1 MRPPQIVIAVIFSLI
16 VVLTIFSLRSSQS
29 TQLSSLPS
37 DSTSSSTR
45 AFFSFHAPFSL
56 FPPSALISL
65 THDNKTAFLARPAAF
80 GPSISPTGLSGQ
92 VWIDGGFDG
101 ISSSSE
107 LGCSDV
113 QGWSSSYA
121 NSHYASP
128 DWDDTSD
135 RSLKSSPKTKFSGKS
150 RHEDEPYELSS
161 INLKSWVD
169 YFIRTKPATDDY
181 LYRPLIPTNPLN
193 LNERKSTESDENH
206 SDIQSIQEAAEIAGK
221 VVLLNRGGCGFLEKV
236 KWSQRRGAIALIVG
250 ANTKGGPLVQ
260 MYARGDTSSITIPSV
275 FTSYTTAKL
284 LYNLAISRKSN
295 GNRSDGD
302 IKLNSNSK
310 NHRKDNGIHV
320 MYNSNKLQGSNTLVV
335 AGGKISNSKSS
346 EKNQPVATE
355 NSGWFSSLF
364 AGSNDIVS
372 KLDQS
377 RPPSSGQ
384 LNSILVDERKLEDR
398 IGSKT
403 DSEKKEKRMDS
414 KKISTSENSEMIR
427 NSLQRDIP
435 DDDFI
440 IGIQDWRDPDLVGN
454 HKTEKFEP
462 SKKSPSSS
470 SGTLGLEDKYGLPIT
485 HRYSF
490 GPLTGTPQ
498 HVSLLKGGSITP
510 SSGEYA
516 LKYHEENPKRESNQI
531 SRTHQKSRSN
541 DLNSVFDNGEEKT
554 GTNSHIKEYFLEHD
568 RKYQQDDDFNE
579 GLWVTLSSSSGASPF
594 LDTLLVLVVSP
605 LVTLTVVYIL
615 LLIRSRY
622 RQQKWRAPKSVV
634 ERLPVRTYQRM
645 NPIGPNSPQ
654 PPNFPTLSVTTPLLQ
669 DIPKSYSTSQ
679 IAKNIPESSGLL
691 RKSIQKQCTFQNQVE
706 TQTECVVCL
715 EEYIDGVSRIMALP
729 CGHEFHVECITP
741 WLTTRRRTCPMC
753 KGDVV
758 RSLARASRYDTFKDD
773 NHTDEEHNHVHPS
786 QRMTYI
792 PSSSGTPTNN
802 QHISDLESGR
812 SIEINNETED
822 TGEATGWRGL
832 FMGRIMTILTRV
844 HPTRE
849 DRNR

>member
-16 VVLTIFSLRSSQS
+16 TVLTIFSLRSSQPS
-29 TQLSSLPS
+29 QLSSLPS
-37 DSTSSSTR
+37 DSASSGTR

-80 GPSISPTGLSGQ
+80 GPSILPTGLSGQ
-92 VWIDGGFDG
+92 VWIGGGFDG
-101 ISSSSE
+101 IASSSE

-113 QGWSSSYA
+113 QGWGTSYA
-121 NSHYASP
+121 NSHLASS
-128 DWDDTSD
+128 DWDISSD
-135 RSLKSSPKTKFSGKS
+135 RSLKPIS
-150 RHEDEPYELSS
+150 
-161 INLKSWVD
+161 NLKSSGQSGSEDGSYKVSSVKSKSWID
-169 YFIRTKPATDDY
+169 NFIRTKPATDDY
-181 LYRPLIPTNPLN
+181 LYHPLSTTNSLN
-193 LNERKSTESDENH
+193 LNERKSIKSNENH

-284 LYNLAISRKSN
+284 LYNLATSRQLN
-295 GNRSDGD
+295 GDKGD
-302 IKLNSNSK
+302 RDMKLNSISK
-310 NHRKDNGIHV
+310 NHKKEKGFDIL
-320 MYNSNKLQGSNTLVV
+320 YNSNKPQESNKLNVV
-335 AGGKISNSKSS
+335 GGKMSS
-346 EKNQPVATE
+346 SQSDKTDLSIATE
-355 NSGWFSSLF
+355 KSGWFGSFF
-364 AGSNDIVS
+364 ARSNEMTP

-384 LNSILVDERKLEDR
+384 LDWTLVDDRRESRKKERLMVSKKTSIL
-398 IGSKT
+398 
-403 DSEKKEKRMDS
+403 
-414 KKISTSENSEMIR
+414 ENSKMIR
-427 NSLQRDIP
+427 QPLQKDVP
-435 DDDFI
+435 DDDFV
-440 IGIQDWRDPDLVGN
+440 IGIQDWRDPDLAESYKAG
-454 HKTEKFEP
+454 KFEP

-470 SGTLGLEDKYGLPIT
+470 SGTLRIENEHELPIT
-485 HRYSF
+485 QRHSF
-490 GPLTGTPQ
+490 GALTGTPER
-498 HVSLLKGGSITP
+498 VSSLEGGSITP

-516 LKYHEENPKRESNQI
+516 LEYHEKKSKTEPNEI
-531 SRTHQKSRSN
+531 SKTHRKDHPNVHSTA
-541 DLNSVFDNGEEKT
+541 FDNDAGKI
-554 GTNSHIKEYFLEHD
+554 GTNSQIKEYFVDQDE
-568 RKYQQDDDFNE
+568 KYQRDEEHHE

-605 LVTLTVVYIL
+605 LVTLTIVYIL

-634 ERLPVRTYQRM
+634 ERLPVRTYQKK
-645 NPIGPNSPQ
+645 NLAGTDSPRL
-654 PPNFPTLSVTTPLLQ
+654 PNFPSLSVTTPLLQ
-669 DIPKSYSTSQ
+669 GIPKPYSTSQ
-679 IAKNIPESSGLL
+679 TSNNASESSGLF
-691 RKSIQKQCTFQNQVE
+691 RKSSQKQSRNNNKRRDPGYEKTTIKSGMFQNQIE

-773 NHTDEEHNHVHPS
+773 SNTDEEHDYDHRS
-786 QRMTYI
+786 QRMTHT
-792 PSSSGTPTNN
+792 PSSAVTSINN
-802 QHISDLESGR
+802 QLRSDLELGR
-812 SIEINNETED
+812 SIEINHEIEEA
-822 TGEATGWRGL
+822 GESTGWRGL
-832 FMGRIMTILTRV
+832 FMGRIMT
-844 HPTRE
+844 
-849 DRNR
+849 